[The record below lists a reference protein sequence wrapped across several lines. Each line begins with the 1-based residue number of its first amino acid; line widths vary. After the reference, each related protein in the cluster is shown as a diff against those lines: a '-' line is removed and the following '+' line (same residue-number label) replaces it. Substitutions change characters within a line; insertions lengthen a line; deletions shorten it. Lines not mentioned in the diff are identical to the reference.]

1 MTHIYTLGELLR
13 NGASLH
19 PQEMALIFPDKRTS
33 YADLNDRAR
42 LWAAA
47 LIARGV
53 QPGDHVGILLTT
65 RPEFVEVKRLVNKT
79 SGKWWVAGDNES
91 ESTDS
96 RDFGAIEAATIKGIV
111 IKK

>member
-1 MTHIYTLGELLR
+1 M
-13 NGASLH
+13 S
-19 PQEMALIFPDKRTS
+19 
-33 YADLNDRAR
+33 
-42 LWAAA
+42 
-47 LIARGV
+47 LIARLLPIFSVKVIGPSMEPTLKNGQTCLAV
-53 QPGDHVGILLTT
+53 KGNFLARPGAIAVFVHPA

-96 RDFGAIEAATIKGIV
+96 RDFGAIEAAAIKGIV